1 MEFPTL
7 HLTYSVKEAATPGVY
22 IGRINEIGG
31 IYAQADSPEQVRA
44 DLIRVSYTM
53 LRQYKQR
60 EVMDLL
66 VKQQQA
72 RLEDLY
78 ASPAPDFRLEL
89 QEQKLIKQEQVA
101 EFA

>member
-7 HLTYSVKEAATPGVY
+7 QLTYTVKKSGMDGLF

-31 IYAQADSPEQVRA
+31 IFAQADSPEQVRA
-44 DLIRVSYTM
+44 DLIRNAYIM
-53 LRQYKQR
+53 LKEYKQR
-60 EVMDLL
+60 EMMDLL
-66 VKQQQA
+66 VRQQKA

-89 QEQKLIKQEQVA
+89 QEQVLETVHANDVA
-101 EFA
+101 

>member
-7 HLTYSVKEAATPGVY
+7 QLTYTVKSGAMPGIF

-31 IYAQADSPEQVRA
+31 IFAQADSPEQVRA
-44 DLIRVSYTM
+44 DLIRNAYTM
-53 LRQYKQR
+53 LREFKQR
-60 EVMDLL
+60 EMMDLL

-78 ASPAPDFRLEL
+78 AGPAPDFRLEL
-89 QEQKLIKQEQVA
+89 QEQQLEIVRDTQVA
-101 EFA
+101 